1 MREILL
7 GIAAAVVVAVCAG
20 IWLNTVQTSVSDQ
33 YTVASS
39 VRR

>member
-1 MREILL
+1 MREIIL
-7 GIAAAVVVAVCAG
+7 GIAAAIVVAVCAG
-20 IWLNTVQTSVSDQ
+20 IWLNTVQTSASDR

>member
-7 GIAAAVVVAVCAG
+7 GIAATIVVAVCAG
-20 IWLNTVQTSVSDQ
+20 IWLGTVQTSVSDQ
-33 YTVASS
+33 YTIASS